1 MLSISFSLLLG
12 KNSLFVTLPIAMK
25 FRPAEV
31 NEMNIWSDIMM
42 YMKLVKIMIFS
53 FIGFSLLEL
62 E

>member
-1 MLSISFSLLLG
+1 
-12 KNSLFVTLPIAMK
+12 MK